1 MMVLF
6 LLDLLL
12 LVVVVVIIIIII
24 IVATIIVI
32 ICAII
37 DVDYDAGLC
46 VFQTL
51 FIERTIMVTCSKLP
65 GLLRWFEV
73 ESSEMVQLCPV
84 EVAID
89 TMERMNTELRM
100 LVMQYTSESSLSINP
115 LTMRLN
121 GVIDAAVQGGTAK
134 YEEV

>member
-12 LVVVVVIIIIII
+12 LVVVV
-24 IVATIIVI
+24 ATIIVI
-32 ICAII
+32 ICTII
-37 DVDYDAGLC
+37 DVDYDTGLC

>member
-1 MMVLF
+1 MVLF

>member
-12 LVVVVVIIIIII
+12 LVVVV
-24 IVATIIVI
+24 ATIIVI
-32 ICAII
+32 ICTII
-37 DVDYDAGLC
+37 DVDYDTGLC

-73 ESSEMVQLCPV
+73 ESTEMVQLCPV

>member
-1 MMVLF
+1 MLTMILVCLF
-6 LLDLLL
+6 L
-12 LVVVVVIIIIII
+12 I
-24 IVATIIVI
+24 
-32 ICAII
+32 
-37 DVDYDAGLC
+37 
-46 VFQTL
+46 QTL
-51 FIERTIMVTCSKLP
+51 YIERTIMVTCSKLP

-89 TMERMNTELRM
+89 TMERMNIELRM

-134 YEEV
+134 YEEVQ